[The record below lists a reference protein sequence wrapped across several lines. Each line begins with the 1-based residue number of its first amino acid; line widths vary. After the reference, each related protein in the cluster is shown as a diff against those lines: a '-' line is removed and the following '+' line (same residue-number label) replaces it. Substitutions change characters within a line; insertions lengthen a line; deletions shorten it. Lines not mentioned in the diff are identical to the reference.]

1 LFAGDCKGRTQLV
14 GGVDGGPKV
23 IQPENSRSGNYETE
37 HAERNRYFLI
47 GKLIGRQAQAP
58 TPKIQDKTGS
68 SAYASCIGSYQN

>member
-1 LFAGDCKGRTQLV
+1 MKQRTQ
-14 GGVDGGPKV
+14 K
-23 IQPENSRSGNYETE
+23 
-37 HAERNRYFLI
+37 RNRYFLI